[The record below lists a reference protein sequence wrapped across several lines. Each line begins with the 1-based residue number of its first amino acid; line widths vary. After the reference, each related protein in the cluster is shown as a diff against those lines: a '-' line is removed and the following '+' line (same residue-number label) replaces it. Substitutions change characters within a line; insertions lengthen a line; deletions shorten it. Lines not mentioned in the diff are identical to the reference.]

1 MTEPENEKPDE
12 ENDEEFQK
20 LLSDFISSELKEV
33 EAEPEEQNA
42 AFVERLKADKSIPE
56 MEFLDSLKPDEKNL
70 FNAYM
75 GLQNS
80 IYTIADELEV
90 EVPQFNVSPRMLFP
104 NYKPSIGKII
114 TKDIISVWNIIIK
127 GYPDQ
132 IKNLKPTSSDE
143 DLLNF
148 AEACDNTSLTLAIIS
163 YVETI
168 IEIEGCEISYQ
179 EKLLKHQRRQIE
191 KAIREEHQRRQERI
205 RNFIAA
211 LEKKR
216 FPVNAERLVTNYFK
230 TAKKDAEGAFKAL
243 TTNPAVFAPIEAE
256 KIKPRFFGLIKP
268 KPQDG
273 FKINKII
280 GKFLKSMKA

>member
-1 MTEPENEKPDE
+1 MTKPENEKKNE
-12 ENDEEFQK
+12 ENDEEFQR
-20 LLSDFISSELKEV
+20 LLNDFISSELKDD
-33 EAEPEEQNA
+33 EADSEKKDAPFIEQ
-42 AFVERLKADKSIPE
+42 LKDDKSIPE
-56 MEFLDSLKPDEKNL
+56 MDFLDSLKPDEKNL
-70 FNAYM
+70 FNAYI

-80 IYTIADELEV
+80 IYTITDELE
-90 EVPQFNVSPRMLFP
+90 EEAPQFNVSPRMLFP

-114 TKDIISVWNIIIK
+114 TKDIIAAWDIIIK
-127 GYPDQ
+127 GYPNQ

-143 DLLNF
+143 EFLNF
-148 AEACDNTSLTLAIIS
+148 AESCENTSLTLAIIS

-191 KAIREEHQRRQERI
+191 KAIREEHFRRQERI

-211 LEKKR
+211 IEKKK
-216 FPVNAERLVTNYFK
+216 FPINATQLVTNYFK
-230 TAKKDAEGAFKAL
+230 TAKKDNEGAFKAL

-280 GKFLKSMKA
+280 AKFLKNLKA